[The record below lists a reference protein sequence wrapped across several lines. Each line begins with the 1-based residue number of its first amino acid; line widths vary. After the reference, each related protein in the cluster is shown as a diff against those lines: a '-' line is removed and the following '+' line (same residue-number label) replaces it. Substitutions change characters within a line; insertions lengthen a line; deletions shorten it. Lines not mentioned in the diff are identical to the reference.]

1 MKKIMKKKKPKRGF
15 LVALLIGFD
24 EKEIH
29 TWKVYSHSLRF
40 YKTIKLTRKW
50 KYLDDKQIY
59 HSLEE
64 LVNLI
69 RHVIRD
75 GLKSI
80 LLASSQKNN
89 YSTLFL
95 DHINKHHQWLV
106 RSKGY
111 NGVSFGEIVGNANT
125 LEGAKFLISQE
136 KSLDIISETTSD
148 EINLLVKQLNKIIN
162 VGDPN
167 KLLLYNL
174 EDIEAFIYGRGNKD
188 KSAAEKLDFLIVTEN
203 FINGHKSKN
212 RIHRLIQIANNK
224 GIITKTISIENPAA
238 DRFDQFG
245 GILAFKKTS

>member
-1 MKKIMKKKKPKRGF
+1 MKKKPKRGF

-29 TWKVYSHSLRF
+29 TWKVYSQSLRV

-59 HSLEE
+59 NLLEE
-64 LVNLI
+64 LVNII
-69 RHVIRD
+69 RLVIRD

-80 LLASSQKNN
+80 LLASSQKKD
-89 YSTLFL
+89 YSTIFL

-111 NGVSFGEIVGNANT
+111 NRVSFGEIVGNANNI
-125 LEGAKFLISQE
+125 ESAKFLISQE
-136 KSLDIISETTSD
+136 KSLHVIHETTSD
-148 EINLLVKQLNKIIN
+148 EINLLVKQLEKIIN

-167 KLLLYNL
+167 RLLLYSL
-174 EDIEAFIYGRGNKD
+174 EDIELIIYEGGKKD
-188 KSAAEKLDFLIVTEN
+188 KSAAEKLDFLIVTED
-203 FINGHKSKN
+203 FINSHNKH

-224 GIITKTISIENPAA
+224 GIITKTISIENPAV
-238 DRFDQFG
+238 DRFNQFG

>member
-1 MKKIMKKKKPKRGF
+1 MTKKPKRGF
-15 LVALLIGFD
+15 LMALLIGFD
-24 EKEIH
+24 EREIH
-29 TWKVYSHSLRF
+29 TWKVYSHSLRA

-69 RHVIRD
+69 RLVIRD

-89 YSTLFL
+89 YSTIFL

-111 NGVSFGEIVGNANT
+111 NRVSFGEIVGNANNI
-125 LEGAKFLISQE
+125 ESANYLISQE

-174 EDIEAFIYGRGNKD
+174 EDIEALIYGRGKKD
-188 KSAAEKLDFLIVTEN
+188 KSAADKLDILIVTEN
-203 FINGHKSKN
+203 FINRHKYKY
-212 RIHRLIQIANNK
+212 RIHRLMQIANNK
-224 GIITKTISIENPAA
+224 GIITKTISIENPAV